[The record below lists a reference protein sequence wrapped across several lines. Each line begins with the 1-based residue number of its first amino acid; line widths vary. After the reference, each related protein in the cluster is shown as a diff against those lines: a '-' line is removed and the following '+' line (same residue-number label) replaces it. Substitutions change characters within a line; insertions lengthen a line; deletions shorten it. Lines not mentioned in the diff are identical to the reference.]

1 MKLLSIES
9 DTKTSKN
16 TKYGY
21 LTGIQYLSPYKTS
34 GVNLCPMAEKAGC
47 IDACLYYAGRGKFE
61 NVKAARLARTKLYLT
76 DPAAYFNQ
84 LIKEII
90 ALEKKAAK
98 MGLKPLV
105 RLNGTSD
112 IRWENIHFVYN
123 NVTYRNI
130 FELFP
135 AIQFMDYT
143 KIPNRINSMNGISDF
158 PANYDLTF
166 SYSGAPGFE
175 KYNKRAIDQGM
186 RIAAVFDKV
195 ESIPLTFHKRQ
206 VLSGDDN
213 DLTFTKPKSSILA
226 LYAKGNKKE
235 IQLGLDSQFIIRGA

>member
-76 DPAAYFNQ
+76 NQAAYFNQ

-90 ALEKKAAK
+90 ALEKRAAK
-98 MGLKPLV
+98 LGLKPLV

-135 AIQFMDYT
+135 NIQFMDYT
-143 KIPNRINSMNGISDF
+143 KIPNRINSMNGISKF

-166 SYSGAPGFE
+166 SYSGKPGFE
-175 KYNKRAIDQGM
+175 KYNQRAIDKGM

-213 DLTFTKPKSSILA
+213 DLTFTKPKNSILA
-226 LYAKGNKKE
+226 LYAKGFKKE
-235 IQLGLDSQFIIRGA
+235 IQLGLNSQFIIRGA